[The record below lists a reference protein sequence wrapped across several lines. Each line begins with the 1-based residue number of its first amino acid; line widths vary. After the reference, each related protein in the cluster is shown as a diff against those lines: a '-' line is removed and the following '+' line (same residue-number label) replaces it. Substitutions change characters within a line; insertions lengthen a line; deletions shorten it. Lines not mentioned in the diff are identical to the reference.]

1 MLAIVFGS
9 LSGILI
15 SAQLVIALHLMVGEQ
30 GQCGKMRLQ
39 MDEAELSPQPCRF
52 GDQTFQRG
60 RGDRPRGEGSV
71 ERLFRRD
78 ELAADGA
85 GFGVHNG
92 KQGLD
97 SVCLRRGQ
105 ADLRL
110 QLQEMGGAGK
120 TVKLRR
126 FGEAPTATG
135 RQVSDVFL
143 REGLDGAALFAAIR
157 CRVACCQ
164 GHTPGDGDE

>member
-1 MLAIVFGS
+1 MAGVT
-9 LSGILI
+9 
-15 SAQLVIALHLMVGEQ
+15 V
-30 GQCGKMRLQ
+30 
-39 MDEAELSPQPCRF
+39 P
-52 GDQTFQRG
+52 
-60 RGDRPRGEGSV
+60 
-71 ERLFRRD
+71 
-78 ELAADGA
+78 A

-105 ADLRL
+105 ADLHL
-110 QLQEMGGAGK
+110 QFQEMGGAGK
-120 TVKLRR
+120 AVKLRR
-126 FGEAPTATG
+126 FGEAPAATG

-164 GHTPGDGDE
+164 GHIPVTTTSRSVDIKRKDRCMLSSSSMGRGEINRGISSIRSFD